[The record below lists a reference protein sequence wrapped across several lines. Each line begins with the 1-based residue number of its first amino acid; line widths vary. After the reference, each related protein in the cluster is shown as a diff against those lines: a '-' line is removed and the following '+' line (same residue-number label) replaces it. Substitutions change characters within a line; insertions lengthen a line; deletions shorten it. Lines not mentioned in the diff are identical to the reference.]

1 MHPLSDLKVLTS
13 ESGLQLAKDGCA
25 TDGRLT
31 LDRKGI
37 ERSMDGS
44 SDRSPLSKVYYRP
57 IEAAI
62 RWTRL
67 WKHEREIL
75 EKLQNRSLPNPGEFP
90 GWRALRLN
98 SERIYDALRNDELS
112 YGLNGVSAPPETP
125 IDHPSLT
132 VRHVHLKAWMQRYY
146 PEQRPSFLFSALER
160 SVHPAITIDDVRALT
175 FERDSLKSLVVERD
189 AEISALRVE
198 LRALLKS
205 VDTGARHHSKA
216 SEATSRP
223 GALDDALT
231 PRAETTHLHIIG
243 GLVSLMLGRSPS
255 GQPYSSFHTQ
265 ESIVSA
271 MIAHCG
277 ELMGISERTL
287 HAKFA
292 AARRK
297 LSGH

>member
-1 MHPLSDLKVLTS
+1 
-13 ESGLQLAKDGCA
+13 
-25 TDGRLT
+25 
-31 LDRKGI
+31 
-37 ERSMDGS
+37 MDQWK
-44 SDRSPLSKVYYRP
+44 RSPLSKVYYRP

-67 WKHEREIL
+67 WKQEREIL
-75 EKLQNRSLPNPGEFP
+75 AALETRSLPEPGDFP
-90 GWRALRLN
+90 QWPTLRLN
-98 SERIYDALRNDELS
+98 AERIFDALRNGELP

-125 IDHPSLT
+125 INHPGLT

-160 SVHPAITIDDVRALT
+160 SVHPAITIDDVRTLT
-175 FERDSLKSLVVERD
+175 FERDSLKSLVAERD
-189 AEISALRVE
+189 AEITALRVE

-205 VDTGARHHSKA
+205 IEAASRSGAPA
-216 SEATSRP
+216 
-223 GALDDALT
+223 DALT
-231 PRAETTHLHIIG
+231 PRAETTYLHIIG
-243 GLVSLMLGRSPS
+243 GLVSLVLGRSPS

-277 ELMGISERTL
+277 ERMGISERTL

-297 LSGH
+297 LAGD

>member
-1 MHPLSDLKVLTS
+1 MD
-13 ESGLQLAKDGCA
+13 QLN
-25 TDGRLT
+25 
-31 LDRKGI
+31 
-37 ERSMDGS
+37 E
-44 SDRSPLSKVYYRP
+44 RSPLSKVYYRP

-67 WKHEREIL
+67 WKQEREIL
-75 EKLQNRSLPNPGEFP
+75 AVLETKSLPEPSDFPQWPG
-90 GWRALRLN
+90 LRLN
-98 SERIYDALRNDELS
+98 AERIFDALRNGELA

-125 IDHPSLT
+125 IDHPSIT

-160 SVHPAITIDDVRALT
+160 SIHPAITIDDVRALT
-175 FERDSLKSLVVERD
+175 FERDSLKSLLAERD

-205 VDTGARHHSKA
+205 IDTGARHHSKA
-216 SEATSRP
+216 SEATSRS
-223 GALDDALT
+223 GAPDDALT
-231 PRAETTHLHIIG
+231 PRAETTYLHIIG
-243 GLVSLMLGRSPS
+243 GLVSLVLGRSPS

-297 LSGH
+297 LAEN